1 MMEKGQLVRLT
12 KEVEGSKLEK
22 GIVGFVIEHQGD
34 KIAMMGLDEQGVI
47 LGAGIFAPDE
57 LEECDDAAFTEAK
70 AKYDSRLEEAEFQ
83 SERGRLNMIRTV
95 ADETGFEVEDITRVI
110 DVWERLHHDIAQ
122 TLR

>member
-57 LEECDDAAFTEAK
+57 LEECDDEAFTEAK
-70 AKYDSRLEEAEFQ
+70 AKYDSRLEEAESQ
-83 SERGRLNMIRTV
+83 SEQGRLNMIRTV
-95 ADETGFEVEDITRVI
+95 AEETGFEVEDITRVI
-110 DVWERLHHDIAQ
+110 DVWERLHHDITQ